1 MDEAIDHV
9 LISEDRIR
17 ERVEQLAG
25 QVSADYAGREL
36 VLIAVL
42 KGAIVFCA
50 DLMRQLDLPVCL
62 EFVGAASY
70 GSRTTSSGEVK
81 LLLDTCSDLRGRH
94 VLVVEDIVDSG
105 RTLAAL
111 VEALRAQQ
119 PASVKTCCLLDKPS
133 RRVAPFK
140 PDYVGFQI
148 PDHFVVGYGLD
159 FAEKGRNLPYIAV
172 LDADT
177 DE

>member
-1 MDEAIDHV
+1 MDDAIDHV
-9 LISEDRIR
+9 LITEDRIR
-17 ERVEQLAG
+17 ERVAELARDI
-25 QVSADYAGREL
+25 SADYAGSEIL
-36 VLIAVL
+36 LIAVL

-50 DLMRQLDLPVCL
+50 DLMRRLDLTVCL
-62 EFVGAASY
+62 EFVSAASY
-70 GSRTTSSGEVK
+70 GCRTTSSGDVK
-81 LLLDTCSDLRGRH
+81 LLMDTCGDLRGRH

-111 VEALRAQQ
+111 VEALRARR

-133 RRVAPFK
+133 RREASFK
-140 PDYVGFQI
+140 PDYVGFEI

-159 FAEKGRNLPYIAV
+159 FAEKHRNLPCIAV
-172 LDADT
+172 LRADE